1 MTKSFSP
8 QKIKTLKKTIKLF
21 KATLTLALIVL
32 FIPSCIVA
40 PVNSHY
46 ESARSLQK
54 NNIEATGSFTNYS
67 YAEEGVESINNN
79 VGLRLGYGITDNFDV
94 KLQYQW
100 MSPSDNAIREDIG
113 GVHFMSFAPKY
124 TFIDNILALKVP
136 FNYYTYTSQDGSDN
150 AFSLNPTLIG
160 TYPVNQH
167 FEFGLATSY
176 QIIFKEEQDFLGF
189 ALGFGFSKDLD
200 QWAIRPELG
209 YQLSL
214 SNRADGFVNF
224 GFGFTYNFDLNQ

>member
-1 MTKSFSP
+1 MYTMN
-8 QKIKTLKKTIKLF
+8 KLF
-21 KATLTLALIVL
+21 RQLMICLIAGTMST
-32 FIPSCIVA
+32 SCIVA

-54 NNIEATGSFTNYS
+54 NNLEATGSFTNYS
-67 YAEEGVESINNN
+67 FAEEGVESINNN
-79 VGLRLGYGITDNFDV
+79 FGLRLGYGITDNLDV

-100 MSPSDNAIREDIG
+100 MRPRDNTIREDIN
-113 GVHFMSFAPKY
+113 GVNFFSIAPKY
-124 TFIDNILALKVP
+124 TFIDNMLALKVP

-176 QIIFKEEQDFLGF
+176 QIFFEEEDDFLGF
-189 ALGFGFSKDLD
+189 ALGFGFSQDLNR
-200 QWAIRPELG
+200 WAIRPEIG
-209 YQLSL
+209 YQFIP
-214 SNRADGFVNF
+214 DGFEDGFINF